1 MEAKIAGVGKGCEFL
16 VRIPT
21 LSEQVVPMK
30 ELQSVEEPSMI
41 TSLRILIVDD
51 NRDSVTTLS
60 MLLRRLGHQTFM
72 AFDGEEAI
80 AAARKF
86 KPEVVLLDIGL
97 PKLNGYEVCR
107 WIRAQSENER
117 VVIIA
122 QTGWGQEETRI
133 KTSDAGFDYHMVKP
147 LDPNTLQK
155 ILAKLATPE
164 TT

>member
-1 MEAKIAGVGKGCEFL
+1 VEAKSPGVGKGCEFL

-21 LSEQVVPMK
+21 QCQQITSAK
-30 ELQSVEEPSMI
+30 EPQSVEEPSMD

-60 MLLRRLGHQTFM
+60 MLLRRLGHQTFT

-107 WIRAQSENER
+107 WIRAQSENEK

-122 QTGWGQEETRI
+122 QTGWGQEETRK

-147 LDPNTLQK
+147 LDPNTLRK
-155 ILAKLATPE
+155 ILAKLTM
-164 TT
+164 